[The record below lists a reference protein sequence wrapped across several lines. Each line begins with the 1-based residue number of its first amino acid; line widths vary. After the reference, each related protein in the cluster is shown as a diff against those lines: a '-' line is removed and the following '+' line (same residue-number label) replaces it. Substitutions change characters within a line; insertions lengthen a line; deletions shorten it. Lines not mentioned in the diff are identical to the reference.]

1 MLQKWV
7 ALGSVD
13 PTAIWKNPKATPQ
26 RPPKATF
33 VKSSIWSSR
42 ARTCWYKFIIWVYD
56 LGRATGSDMLSKAN
70 YFLER
75 KQMIGLHLCSV
86 RSVCFFWTGS
96 GDKFLSIM
104 LDMQWIPTWNG
115 IFSPSRITLAG
126 RLTPLSG
133 LYCQL
138 DKCHFET
145 ATTASP
151 GQVLTQAGAHIVN
164 MHRCMRYIQIRSIIL
179 HWATNHPWSRLGLTW
194 LKKLHDVRQK
204 IECPNRILKSQN
216 RRLPCRYICNCTCR
230 ITINHSEDQ
239 QDPRNYSQLFPQNS
253 RFFSKPLK
261 FSLDRRN
268 KGIFKTVPFL
278 KTVKAPFQPI
288 HCPHL

>member
-1 MLQKWV
+1 MSCTRERGPHCHLKKSKGHPAAAPESYLCQV
-7 ALGSVD
+7 INLIQSREDLLVQ
-13 PTAIWKNPKATPQ
+13 IHHLSI
-26 RPPKATF
+26 RPRQSNWIGHVEQGK
-33 VKSSIWSSR
+33 
-42 ARTCWYKFIIWVYD
+42 
-56 LGRATGSDMLSKAN
+56 

-253 RFFSKPLK
+253 LFFSKPLK